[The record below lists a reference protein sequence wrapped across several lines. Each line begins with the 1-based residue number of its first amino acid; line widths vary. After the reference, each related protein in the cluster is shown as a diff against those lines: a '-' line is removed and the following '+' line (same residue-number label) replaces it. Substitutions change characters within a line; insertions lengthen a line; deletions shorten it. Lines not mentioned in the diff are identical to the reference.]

1 MSDELDEILDGLSK
15 EMSKEE
21 IKDVVVQEEDEIDA
35 SDVSEIEQELIKQT
49 KDDRSKADQIFDLFY
64 PNLGGS
70 GHDRSQASKEA
81 ITKALELK
89 IQASRNLIDLLRIK
103 KDTSSKLGIF
113 VDTVSPKKAGI
124 SVDNIISQ
132 VD

>member
-1 MSDELDEILDGLSK
+1 MSDELDEILDEVSKGLT
-15 EMSKEE
+15 KEE
-21 IKDVVVQEEDEIDA
+21 IKDVVVQEDEVDA

-64 PNLGGS
+64 PNLGDS

-124 SVDNIISQ
+124 NVDNIISQ